1 MKCEHQPNILT
12 HFASYLLRDCKHLS
26 LISEVRFMVVYGG
39 GLARG
44 LTVVG
49 RLRIEHINRSPS
61 VEQSGNW
68 SGSESL

>member
-1 MKCEHQPNILT
+1 
-12 HFASYLLRDCKHLS
+12 
-26 LISEVRFMVVYGG
+26 MVVYGG

-49 RLRIEHINRSPS
+49 RERFEHINSLPS

-68 SGSESL
+68 SGIKSL